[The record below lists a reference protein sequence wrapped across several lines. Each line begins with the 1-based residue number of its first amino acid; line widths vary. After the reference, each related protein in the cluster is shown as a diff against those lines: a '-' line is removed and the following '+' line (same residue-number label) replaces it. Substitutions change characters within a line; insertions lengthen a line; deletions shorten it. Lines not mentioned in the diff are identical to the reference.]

1 MKKNHMLSICA
12 TAIILV
18 TTSSVVFAK
27 PKPSEQQ
34 SAKVET
40 DTELLKKGQWRD
52 PMTDLIWS
60 RCSLGQPWS
69 GFSCTGNYQVY
80 RFSEAT
86 NAADSSDLGGH
97 NDWRLPTV
105 EELRTLMAGQDIEGY
120 SSPVNAIFKPHIKD
134 FGVYWSSSPDNGEYM
149 ACVNFRTGMGQYYCN
164 LKEASFVRLVRTNQ

>member
-1 MKKNHMLSICA
+1 MMKKNHMLSICA

-69 GFSCTGNYQVY
+69 G
-80 RFSEAT
+80 
-86 NAADSSDLGGH
+86 
-97 NDWRLPTV
+97 
-105 EELRTLMAGQDIEGY
+105 
-120 SSPVNAIFKPHIKD
+120 
-134 FGVYWSSSPDNGEYM
+134 
-149 ACVNFRTGMGQYYCN
+149 
-164 LKEASFVRLVRTNQ
+164 